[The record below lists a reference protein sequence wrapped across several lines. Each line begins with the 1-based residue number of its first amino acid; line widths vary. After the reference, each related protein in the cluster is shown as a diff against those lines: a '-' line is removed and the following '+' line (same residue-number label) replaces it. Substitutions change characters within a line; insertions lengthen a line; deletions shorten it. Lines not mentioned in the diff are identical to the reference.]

1 MTDPTEGTCT
11 ATLADGLNP
20 ATIHH
25 CIAPVGHYDEARQP
39 EFPQDGPPD
48 PRGWHHTA
56 LNPEGCRTVWSDWAD
71 GATPHREPDPAFEAD
86 ATSETA
92 PKAAS
97 NDELR
102 RRIAR
107 AIHRYDNHHA
117 LSGNDIP
124 SKHHH
129 GEADYVL
136 AELQPELDALAA
148 LRQVARGYCPHC
160 GRGDAAPTTADW
172 ERERQ
177 RADQVEELLRI
188 AHETSNTSEAERAR
202 AVQRAERAEEQL
214 ALHEQQLH
222 HLDDACMAARN
233 ELTDAQ
239 AAIRRVLD
247 FAADIE
253 RSGWT
258 GPAIARRIRETLGQT
273 AAGHTAT
280 QTTDNPAEPR

>member
-1 MTDPTEGTCT
+1 VTDRK
-11 ATLADGLNP
+11 TLDQM
-20 ATIHH
+20 I
-25 CIAPVGHYDEARQP
+25 
-39 EFPQDGPPD
+39 
-48 PRGWHHTA
+48 
-56 LNPEGCRTVWSDWAD
+56 SDDLDQLHA
-71 GATPHREPDPAFEAD
+71 E
-86 ATSETA
+86 
-92 PKAAS
+92 
-97 NDELR
+97 NDRLE
-102 RRIAR
+102 
-107 AIHRYDNHHA
+107 
-117 LSGNDIP
+117 
-124 SKHHH
+124 
-129 GEADYVL
+129 
-136 AELQPELDALAA
+136 AELGDYETRVEQLTTELAA